1 MEQCANL
8 AKQTERIYF
17 WTYDSECQICHLKHD
32 KGEIEEYTPTNTG
45 EEEKKEEEKEEED
58 DDEGYD
64 PDSRFISGKRNFGY
78 GENIF
83 YEN

>member
-1 MEQCANL
+1 MEECANL

-17 WTYDSECQICHLKHD
+17 WTYDSECQICHLKYY
-32 KGEIEEYTPTNTG
+32 KGEKEKYPTPPEG
-45 EEEKKEEEKEEED
+45 EKEKD

-83 YEN
+83 HEN